1 MNQQRKKNESVLNDL
16 PGELYTIEPNNK
28 IPNNCKYPLA
38 LIQAAQNQNQTNK
51 GGLAKLPKLQ
61 IGAKVMLTVNID
73 IQDPL
78 INGYTGIIRHIEFP
92 QGSVCT
98 VYVKFSDEQAG
109 SKAMR

>member
-1 MNQQRKKNESVLNDL
+1 MQ
-16 PGELYTIEPNNK
+16 
-28 IPNNCKYPLA
+28 IPNNCNSKLA
-38 LIQAAQNQNQTNK
+38 LIQAAQNQNQTNT

-78 INGYTGIIRHIEFP
+78 INGYTGIIRHFEFS

-98 VYVKFSDEQAG
+98 VYVKFSDEQVG
-109 SKAMR
+109 PKAMR